1 MNSMDMGKLNAF
13 VLTATGNNVSDTSA
27 NLKPGLIQDTDQEAL
42 RHFIGLA
49 GTCNM
54 ELTTGNELPA
64 AADRKNYQLYFIN
77 LQKSSWEKQI
87 PDTILQLAAQVRTIL
102 FNACEDAFCDKQALL
117 SGIEGVFYHNDRPEI
132 ILRGLTRIQQNER
145 WFKRDTMNNALA
157 DLLKARQENP
167 LAADSR
173 LTEVNFPTLTKRE
186 KTIIHLVSSGAQNKE
201 IADQL
206 HISTN
211 TVKTHIYSLFRK
223 TSSRNRIEL
232 ITWSQQYRSLPH

>member
-1 MNSMDMGKLNAF
+1 MNSMDMGRLNAF
-13 VLTATGNNVSDTSA
+13 VLTTTGNNISDTSA
-27 NLKPGLIQDTDQEAL
+27 HANSSLTQDTDQEAL
-42 RHFIGLA
+42 KHFIGLA

-54 ELTTGNELPA
+54 TLTTGSELPA
-64 AADRKNYQLYFIN
+64 ASDRQNYQLYFID
-77 LQKSSWEKQI
+77 LQKSLWTKQI
-87 PDTILQLAAQVRTIL
+87 PESVLQLAAQVRTIL
-102 FNACEDAFCDKQALL
+102 FNACEDALCDKQALL

-145 WFKRDTMNNALA
+145 WFKRDTMNDALA

-167 LAADSR
+167 LPADSR

-186 KTIIHLVSSGAQNKE
+186 KTIINLVSSGAQNKE

-232 ITWSQQYRSLPH
+232 ITWSQQFRSLPH

>member
-13 VLTATGNNVSDTSA
+13 VLTASENNISNTSA
-27 NLKPGLIQDTDQEAL
+27 HLNPGLTQDTDQEAL

-54 ELTTGNELPA
+54 TLTMGSELPETS
-64 AADRKNYQLYFIN
+64 DRDKYQLYFIN
-77 LQKSSWEKQI
+77 LQNNVWEKQI
-87 PDTILQLAAQVRTIL
+87 PDTILQLAARVRTVF
-102 FNACEDAFCDKQALL
+102 FNACENSLCDKQALL
-117 SGIEGVFYHNDRPEI
+117 SGIEGVFYQNDRPEI

-145 WFKRDTMNNALA
+145 WFKRDTMNDALA
-157 DLLKARQENP
+157 DLLKARQQSP
-167 LAADSR
+167 STPDSR
-173 LTEVNFPTLTKRE
+173 VAEVNFPKLTKRE

-232 ITWSQQYRSLPH
+232 ITWSQQFRALPH